1 MLQKRYLKDFEKY
14 PLIYIA
20 KYIKLFISV
29 FKLMLLRN
37 LFQSLIV
44 GCNAASCDNN
54 VGFCVLGQIHE
65 LAPLKNELVKMWV
78 PHIELTVLCKLD
90 IGNQLTSKRQFK

>member
-1 MLQKRYLKDFEKY
+1 
-14 PLIYIA
+14 
-20 KYIKLFISV
+20 
-29 FKLMLLRN
+29 MLLRK

-78 PHIELTVLCKLD
+78 PHIELNVLCKLD
-90 IGNQLTSKRQFK
+90 IGNQITSTG

>member
-1 MLQKRYLKDFEKY
+1 MLQKRYLKDIEKY

-20 KYIKLFISV
+20 KYYLFLF
-29 FKLMLLRN
+29 FKLMLLRK

-78 PHIELTVLCKLD
+78 PHIELNVLCKLD
-90 IGNQLTSKRQFK
+90 IGNQITSTG